1 MSILKMQELK
11 VDPISTAVPRVDWR
25 ENRGFLLLIKKT
37 FTPLIKNCLKNI
49 FKKISKDG

>member
-1 MSILKMQELK
+1 MSLFKKKERK
-11 VDPISTAVPRVDWR
+11 FDPISTAVPRVDWR